1 MADVLDVAKYALDKL
16 GYVSTMKLQK
26 IVFYSHAYH
35 LVRQGLPLFD
45 DRIEAWV
52 NGPVVR
58 ALFQEHKG
66 QFVISAGFFGD
77 VDEGS
82 LSNVEKASIDHVIA
96 CIGDMSGADLSELT
110 HSEAPWE
117 TARQGYEPNQRL
129 DKEITKESIC
139 TFYSGASLGN
149 PVFA

>member
-35 LVRQGLPLFD
+35 LVHQGSPLFN

-58 ALFQEHKG
+58 SLFQEHKG

-77 VDEGS
+77 VGKSS
-82 LSNVEKASIDHVIA
+82 LSSAEKASIDHVIA

-117 TARQGYEPNQRL
+117 MARQGYEPNQRS
-129 DKEITKESIC
+129 DKEITNDSIYA
-139 TFYSGASLGN
+139 FYSGTSFGN